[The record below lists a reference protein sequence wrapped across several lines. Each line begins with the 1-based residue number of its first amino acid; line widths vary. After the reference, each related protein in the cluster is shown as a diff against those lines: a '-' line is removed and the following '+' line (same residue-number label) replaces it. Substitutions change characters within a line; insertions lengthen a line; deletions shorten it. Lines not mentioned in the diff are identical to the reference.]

1 MNKEEL
7 IAKWLDHSLTQQE
20 LEQFKKLP
28 EYEQY
33 VKLDTYA
40 SRFAAPAFDQE
51 ALYKSIQKAKGKNND
66 IKPMI
71 YKAVAAVIVLLIGT
85 YVSLQLFTNKTTVV
99 TTAIAQ
105 QQSVTLPD
113 DSEVILNA
121 ESKLSFNPERWEENR
136 SVNLE
141 GEAFFKVQKGQSFEV
156 LTAQG
161 KIRVLGT
168 QFNVKARPEVFSVQ
182 TYEGLVGVSHPKYT
196 GELAK
201 GEGMHIIENAFQ
213 VAPVSPAIDVPS
225 WTKKNSTFESVPF
238 YMVLKELER
247 QYEVRIVAD
256 TIETQKLFT
265 GNFVH
270 TDIHQA
276 LQMITLPMQLSY
288 TIDGTLITL
297 TSN

>member
-7 IAKWLDHSLTQQE
+7 IAKWLDHSLTKQE
-20 LEQFKKLP
+20 FEQFKKLP

-40 SRFAAPAFDQE
+40 SRFAAPAFDQD
-51 ALYKSIQKAKGKNND
+51 ALYKSIQKARGKNNNLR
-66 IKPMI
+66 PMI
-71 YKAVAAVIVLLIGT
+71 YKAVAAVIVLLVGT
-85 YVSLQLFTNKTTVV
+85 YVSLQLFTATATVV
-99 TTAIAQ
+99 TTDIAQ

-113 DSEVILNA
+113 LSEVILNA
-121 ESKLSFNPERWEENR
+121 NSQLSFHPERWEENR
-136 SVNLE
+136 SVTLA
-141 GEAFFKVQKGQSFEV
+141 GEAFFKVEKGQSFKV
-156 LTAQG
+156 QTSQG
-161 KIRVLGT
+161 SISVLGT
-168 QFNVKARPEVFSVQ
+168 QFNVKTRPEVFSVQ
-182 TYEGLVGVSHPKYT
+182 TYEGLVGVSHPNYE

-201 GEGMHIIENAFQ
+201 GEGMRIIENTLHM
-213 VAPVSPAIDVPS
+213 APVSSTIQVPT

-265 GNFVH
+265 GNFIH

-276 LQMITLPMQLSY
+276 LKMITLPMQLTY